1 MNKDKLLQ
9 FLARFTLRTKLFLL
23 FFALLMFTLALSSYG
38 YYRYSLE
45 NAVAQY
51 SKDTYQSIRQHN
63 TILDMKLQKIV
74 ENSELMI
81 KDKEIYRI
89 FQQINPE
96 DPYDLLRYDRELK
109 RVIAKYFDYNE
120 QVYSQSIMTSYY
132 TFGEGYI
139 PYDQYINS
147 ELHRNIVQGNGSLVW
162 EPTYDFVQM
171 YNQDDL
177 ADYDID
183 DYRYLFSCG
192 RILNVFDNSS
202 GEINYLPRDKELPV
216 LLVNFKTGFFD
227 EYYRTLLDGDES
239 MMYFIAAPNGR
250 IVSANGE
257 QAAALANRSDWLT
270 DVVNGR
276 SGIVQVKDRGEEM
289 IVSYDT
295 SQITGWTLISAIR
308 SKDLIPQ
315 VSNHIFNMVA
325 KLGALV
331 LTLSLMLAYFMSML
345 LTKPLNRLMKAILRT
360 GQGFFATRIPVR
372 GYGEFERLS
381 RRFNEMNDKIQQ
393 LIHENYEVKLL
404 EKQSQINLLNTQ
416 LNPHFLYNTLNLVN
430 CIAIE
435 NENREISQIVA
446 SLSRM
451 LHYTVENKKSSG
463 TLQEELEWLE
473 SYIYI
478 MRCRFEGGLDYGC
491 YVEPDLLRG
500 EVPRLFLQPFVE
512 NAFIHGF
519 DQMEEGRVLR
529 ISGWTEGGCRFFSV
543 RDNGK
548 GMSPE
553 RIKQVMN
560 GTGKSVGMLNV
571 HQRLKLM
578 YGEQYGITIQS
589 NPGSGTV
596 IMVCLPGDSGT
607 LQRESNQ

>member
-1 MNKDKLLQ
+1 MMRDTLSKG
-9 FLARFTLRTKLFLL
+9 LARFNLRTKLFLL

-38 YYRYSLE
+38 YYNYSLE

-51 SKDTYQSIRQHN
+51 SKDTYQSIKQSN
-63 TILDMKLQKIV
+63 TILDLKLQKIV
-74 ENSELMI
+74 ENSELMN

-89 FQQINPE
+89 FRQINPD
-96 DPYDLLRYDRELK
+96 DPNDLLRYDRELK
-109 RVIAKYFDYNE
+109 RVIGKYFDYNE
-120 QVYSQSIMTSYY
+120 QIYAQTIMTSYY
-132 TFGEGYI
+132 TFGDGFI
-139 PYDQYINS
+139 PYDQYIKS
-147 ELHRNIVQGNGSLVW
+147 ELHQHIVEGNGSLVW
-162 EPTYDFVQM
+162 EPTYDFVEM
-171 YNQDDL
+171 YNQEDL
-177 ADYDID
+177 ANYDID
-183 DYRYLFSCG
+183 EYRYLFASG
-192 RILNVFDNSS
+192 RVLNVFDNSS
-202 GEINYLPRDKELPV
+202 GEINYLPREIERPV
-216 LLVNFKTGFFD
+216 LLVNFKIDFFE
-227 EYYRTLLDGDES
+227 EYYRTLLDGDGS

-250 IVSANGE
+250 IVSASGE
-257 QAAALANRSDWLT
+257 QSEALAKRSDWVT
-270 DVVNGR
+270 EAVNGG
-276 SGIVQVKDRGEEM
+276 SGIVQVKDRGDAM

-295 SQITGWTLISAIR
+295 SQITGWTLISAVR

-315 VSNHIFNMVA
+315 VSGNIFMMVA
-325 KLGALV
+325 KLGAVV
-331 LTLSLMLAYFMSML
+331 LALSLILAYSMSML
-345 LTKPLNRLMKAILRT
+345 VTKPLNHLMKAIRKT
-360 GQGFFATRIPVR
+360 GQGYFATRVPVR
-372 GYGEFERLS
+372 GYGEFEKLS

-435 NENREISQIVA
+435 HHNREISRIVA

-451 LHYTVENKKSSG
+451 LHYTVENNKPLG
-463 TLQEELEWLE
+463 TLQEELDWLE

-491 YVEPDLLRG
+491 YVEPELLRG

-519 DQMEEGRVLR
+519 EELEEGRVLR
-529 ISGWTEGGCRFFSV
+529 ISGWIEEGHRYFSV

-548 GMSPE
+548 GMSSE
-553 RIKQVMN
+553 RIEQVMS
-560 GTGKSVGMLNV
+560 GTGSSVGMRNV

-578 YGEQYGITIQS
+578 YGERYGITIQS

-596 IMVCLPGDSGT
+596 IMICLPGVNDAAPT
-607 LQRESNQ
+607 DLQ